1 MSYTLDPAKASID
14 LDGMSLFNYKI
25 TILDRPS
32 NDDKKF
38 INLDIALSGGLGRVF
53 IDGLGNKFVENEVQ
67 ASASSIFNIPESDI
81 KNMDEL
87 LSNWKKVSPPLR
99 YLDFGEKAVILEDS
113 DTFII
118 MPKGNREL
126 NFNLPIN

>member
-38 INLDIALSGGLGRVF
+38 INLDIALSGGLGRIF

-81 KNMDEL
+81 KNMDEM

-99 YLDFGEKAVILEDS
+99 YLDFGEEAVILEDS